1 MSNTYNLFSVNVFH
15 GKIII
20 PVNIHKNILNFVE
33 KNYEEKNTISCVN
46 GFQYHENFNDK
57 KKLNEI
63 INKHVASIYRLSII
77 HGWLNVLK
85 NKSYNKPHCHSSD
98 NTVMAAV
105 LYLSNENNNITFT
118 RCGEVFEIKPKLFD
132 YLIFPENL
140 LHYVLPEQRTE
151 KRICYAFNLKQI

>member
-85 NKSYNKPHCHSSD
+85 N
-98 NTVMAAV
+98 
-105 LYLSNENNNITFT
+105 
-118 RCGEVFEIKPKLFD
+118 
-132 YLIFPENL
+132 
-140 LHYVLPEQRTE
+140 
-151 KRICYAFNLKQI
+151 RIIQ